1 MDCKKAKNLMSAYVD
16 GMLENAEKSA
26 FEAHIHTC
34 KDCKRELDLLKNTLI
49 LLADAKYSAPENFT
63 YEVREKL
70 KSAVPEKRRTFA
82 RFGKFSAWAAAF
94 VILAAVAIGNP
105 VWKEFND
112 RTVKNAVEKS
122 DKFVQNKDDGF
133 MEKSSADITEN
144 AEKETADEKETE
156 STKKTDNQE
165 KSFDENKI
173 YGKPTE
179 KYSANTEKIQP
190 ETGGKQEIPQE
201 SGTLK
206 TEETEKAQNKIQAG
220 NGDTASKISRST
232 ADEADT
238 MPISIYSDYT
248 AENSDTDRE
257 SAPDRGTFKM
267 ASGASNFAYEPAKIT
282 VNSKL
287 NLAETEKKIG
297 EILGFEVM
305 GENGEITLTVTA
317 EQYRLLAEKLGNDP
331 DFDGF
336 DDINTENITEISIF
350 IK

>member
-16 GMLENAEKSA
+16 GMLESAEKSA
-26 FEAHIHTC
+26 FETHIHTC
-34 KDCKRELDLLKNTLI
+34 KDCERELELLKSTLN

-82 RFGKFSAWAAAF
+82 RFGKFSACAAAF

-112 RTVKNAVEKS
+112 RTVQNAVEKS
-122 DKFVQNKDDGF
+122 DKFVQNKDDGL
-133 MEKSSADITEN
+133 MKQSDIDTSENISEK
-144 AEKETADEKETE
+144 DEKETE
-156 STKKTDNQE
+156 NTKKTDNQK
-165 KSFDENKI
+165 KSSAENEV
-173 YGKPTE
+173 YVKPTE
-179 KYSANTEKIQP
+179 NLSTDTETIQP
-190 ETGGKQEIPQE
+190 ETGEKQEIPQK
-201 SGTLK
+201 SDSSK
-206 TEETEKAQNKIQAG
+206 TKETENAQSEIQAV
-220 NGDTASKISRST
+220 NGDTASKISRSMT
-232 ADEADT
+232 DETDT
-238 MPISIYSDYT
+238 MPISVYSAGT
-248 AENSDTDRE
+248 AEISAADKE
-257 SAPDRGTFKM
+257 SAPDQGTFKM

-297 EILGFEVM
+297 EILGFEIM

>member
-16 GMLENAEKSA
+16 GMLESAEKSA

-34 KDCKRELDLLKNTLI
+34 KDCERELELLKSTLN

-94 VILAAVAIGNP
+94 VILAAAAIGNP
-105 VWKEFND
+105 LWEEFND
-112 RTVKNAVEKS
+112 RTMQNAVEKS
-122 DKFVQNKDDGF
+122 DKFVQNKDDGL
-133 MEKSSADITEN
+133 MKQSDIDTSENISEKA
-144 AEKETADEKETE
+144 EKETE

-165 KSFDENKI
+165 KSSAENKI
-173 YGKPTE
+173 YVKPTE
-179 KYSANTEKIQP
+179 NLSTDTEKIQP
-190 ETGGKQEIPQE
+190 ETGEKQEIPQK
-201 SGTLK
+201 SDSSK
-206 TEETEKAQNKIQAG
+206 TEETENAQSEIQAV
-220 NGDTASKISRST
+220 NGDTASKISRSMT
-232 ADEADT
+232 DEADT
-238 MPISIYSDYT
+238 MPISVYSAGT
-248 AENSDTDRE
+248 AEISAADKE
-257 SAPDRGTFKM
+257 SAPDQETFKM

>member
-16 GMLENAEKSA
+16 GMLESAEKSA

-34 KDCKRELDLLKNTLI
+34 KDCERELELLKSTLN

-82 RFGKFSAWAAAF
+82 RFGKFSACAAAF
-94 VILAAVAIGNP
+94 VILAAAAIGNP
-105 VWKEFND
+105 LWEEFND
-112 RTVKNAVEKS
+112 RTVQNTVEKS

-144 AEKETADEKETE
+144 TEKETADEKETE
-156 STKKTDNQE
+156 NTKKTDNQK
-165 KSFDENKI
+165 KSSAENEV
-173 YGKPTE
+173 YVKPTE
-179 KYSANTEKIQP
+179 NLSTDTEKIQP
-190 ETGGKQEIPQE
+190 EAGEKQEIPQK
-201 SGTLK
+201 SDSSK
-206 TEETEKAQNKIQAG
+206 TEETENAQSEIQAV
-220 NGDTASKISRST
+220 NGDTASKISRSMT
-232 ADEADT
+232 DETDT
-238 MPISIYSDYT
+238 MPISVYSAYT
-248 AENSDTDRE
+248 AEISAADKE

-287 NLAETEKKIG
+287 NLAETERKIG
-297 EILGFEVM
+297 EILGFEIM

>member
-16 GMLENAEKSA
+16 GMLESAEKSA

-34 KDCKRELDLLKNTLI
+34 KDCERELELLKSTLN

-82 RFGKFSAWAAAF
+82 RFGKFSACAAAF

-112 RTVKNAVEKS
+112 RTVQNAVEKS
-122 DKFVQNKDDGF
+122 DKFVQNKDDGL
-133 MEKSSADITEN
+133 MKQSDIDTSENISEK
-144 AEKETADEKETE
+144 DEKETE
-156 STKKTDNQE
+156 NTKKTDNQK
-165 KSFDENKI
+165 KSSAENEV
-173 YGKPTE
+173 YVKPTE
-179 KYSANTEKIQP
+179 NLSTDTEKIQP
-190 ETGGKQEIPQE
+190 ETGEKQEIPQK
-201 SGTLK
+201 SDSSK
-206 TEETEKAQNKIQAG
+206 TEETENAQSEIQAV
-220 NGDTASKISRST
+220 NGDTASKISRSMT
-232 ADEADT
+232 DETDT
-238 MPISIYSDYT
+238 MPISVYSAGT
-248 AENSDTDRE
+248 AEISAADKE
-257 SAPDRGTFKM
+257 SAPDQGTFKM

>member
-16 GMLENAEKSA
+16 GMLESAEKSA
-26 FEAHIHTC
+26 FETHIHTC
-34 KDCKRELDLLKNTLI
+34 KDCERELELLKSTLN

-82 RFGKFSAWAAAF
+82 RFGKFSACAAAF

-112 RTVKNAVEKS
+112 RTVQNAVEKS

-133 MEKSSADITEN
+133 MEQSDIDTSEN
-144 AEKETADEKETE
+144 ISEKAEKETEN
-156 STKKTDNQE
+156 TKKTDNQE
-165 KSFDENKI
+165 KSSAENEV
-173 YGKPTE
+173 YVKPTE
-179 KYSANTEKIQP
+179 NLSTDTETIQP
-190 ETGGKQEIPQE
+190 ETGEKQEIPQK
-201 SGTLK
+201 SDSSK
-206 TEETEKAQNKIQAG
+206 TKETENAQSEIQAV
-220 NGDTASKISRST
+220 NGDTASKISRSMT
-232 ADEADT
+232 DETDT
-238 MPISIYSDYT
+238 MPISVYSAYT
-248 AENSDTDRE
+248 AEISAADKE
-257 SAPDRGTFKM
+257 SAPDQGTFKM

-297 EILGFEVM
+297 EILGFEIM

>member
-16 GMLENAEKSA
+16 GMLESAEKSA

-34 KDCKRELDLLKNTLI
+34 KDCERELELLKSTLN

-63 YEVREKL
+63 YEVLEKL

-82 RFGKFSAWAAAF
+82 RFGKFSACAAAF
-94 VILAAVAIGNP
+94 VILAAVSIGNP

-112 RTVKNAVEKS
+112 RTVQNTVEKS
-122 DKFVQNKDDGF
+122 DKFVQNKDDGL
-133 MEKSSADITEN
+133 MKQSDIDTSENISEK
-144 AEKETADEKETE
+144 DEKETE
-156 STKKTDNQE
+156 NTKKTDNQK
-165 KSFDENKI
+165 KSSAENEV
-173 YGKPTE
+173 YVKPTE
-179 KYSANTEKIQP
+179 NLSANTEKIQP
-190 ETGGKQEIPQE
+190 ETGGKQEIPQK
-201 SGTLK
+201 SDSSK
-206 TEETEKAQNKIQAG
+206 TEETENAKSEIQAV
-220 NGDTASKISRST
+220 NGDAASKISRSMT
-232 ADEADT
+232 DETDT

-257 SAPDRGTFKM
+257 SAPDQGTFKM
-267 ASGASNFAYEPAKIT
+267 ASGASSFAYEPAKIT

>member
-16 GMLENAEKSA
+16 GMLESAEKSA
-26 FEAHIHTC
+26 FETHIHTC
-34 KDCKRELDLLKNTLI
+34 KDCERELELLKTTLN

-82 RFGKFSAWAAAF
+82 RFGKFSACAAAF

-112 RTVKNAVEKS
+112 RTVQNAVEKS

-133 MEKSSADITEN
+133 MEQSDIDTSEN
-144 AEKETADEKETE
+144 ISEKAEKETEN
-156 STKKTDNQE
+156 TKKTDNQE
-165 KSFDENKI
+165 KSSAENEV
-173 YGKPTE
+173 YVKPTE
-179 KYSANTEKIQP
+179 NLSTDTETIQP
-190 ETGGKQEIPQE
+190 ETGEKQEIPQK
-201 SGTLK
+201 SDSSK
-206 TEETEKAQNKIQAG
+206 TKETENAQSEIQAV
-220 NGDTASKISRST
+220 NGDAASKISRSMT
-232 ADEADT
+232 DETDT
-238 MPISIYSDYT
+238 MPISVYSAYT
-248 AENSDTDRE
+248 AEISAADKE
-257 SAPDRGTFKM
+257 SAPDQGTFKM

-297 EILGFEVM
+297 EILGFEIM

>member
-1 MDCKKAKNLMSAYVD
+1 
-16 GMLENAEKSA
+16 MLENAEKSA

-70 KSAVPEKRRTFA
+70 KSAGPEKRRTFA
-82 RFGKFSAWAAAF
+82 RFGKFSACAAAF
-94 VILAAVAIGNP
+94 VILAAAAIGNP

-112 RTVKNAVEKS
+112 RTVQNAVEKS
-122 DKFVQNKDDGF
+122 DKFVQNKDGGLTKKSDIDTSENIS
-133 MEKSSADITEN
+133 EK
-144 AEKETADEKETE
+144 DEKETE
-156 STKKTDNQE
+156 NTKKTDNQE

-190 ETGGKQEIPQE
+190 ETGGKQEIQQE
-201 SGTLK
+201 SDTLK
-206 TEETEKAQNKIQAG
+206 TEETEKAQNEIQAG

-267 ASGASNFAYEPAKIT
+267 ASGASNFAYEPTKIT

-297 EILGFEVM
+297 EILGFEIM

>member
-16 GMLENAEKSA
+16 GMLESAEKSA

-34 KDCKRELDLLKNTLI
+34 KDCERELDLLKSTLN

-82 RFGKFSAWAAAF
+82 RFGKFSACAAAF
-94 VILAAVAIGNP
+94 VILAAVSIGNP

-112 RTVKNAVEKS
+112 RTMQNTVEKS
-122 DKFVQNKDDGF
+122 DKFVQNKDDGL
-133 MEKSSADITEN
+133 MKQSDIDTSENISEK
-144 AEKETADEKETE
+144 DEKETE
-156 STKKTDNQE
+156 NTKKTDNQK
-165 KSFDENKI
+165 KSSAENEV
-173 YGKPTE
+173 YVKPTE
-179 KYSANTEKIQP
+179 NLSTDTEKIQP
-190 ETGGKQEIPQE
+190 ETGEKQEIPQK
-201 SGTLK
+201 SDSSK
-206 TEETEKAQNKIQAG
+206 TEETENAQSEIQAV
-220 NGDTASKISRST
+220 NGDTASKISRSMT
-232 ADEADT
+232 DETDT
-238 MPISIYSDYT
+238 MPISAYSAGT
-248 AENSDTDRE
+248 AEISAADKE
-257 SAPDRGTFKM
+257 SAPDQETFKM

>member
-16 GMLENAEKSA
+16 GMLESAEKSA

-34 KDCKRELDLLKNTLI
+34 KDCERELELLKSTLN

-82 RFGKFSAWAAAF
+82 RFGKFSACAAAF

-112 RTVKNAVEKS
+112 RTVQNAVEKS
-122 DKFVQNKDDGF
+122 DKFVQNKDDGL
-133 MEKSSADITEN
+133 MKQSDIDPSENISEK
-144 AEKETADEKETE
+144 DEKETE
-156 STKKTDNQE
+156 NTKKTDNQK
-165 KSFDENKI
+165 KSSAENEV
-173 YGKPTE
+173 YVKPTE
-179 KYSANTEKIQP
+179 NLSTDTEKIQP
-190 ETGGKQEIPQE
+190 ETGEKQEIPQK
-201 SGTLK
+201 SDSSK
-206 TEETEKAQNKIQAG
+206 TEETENAQSEIQAV
-220 NGDTASKISRST
+220 NGDTASKISRSMT
-232 ADEADT
+232 DETDT
-238 MPISIYSDYT
+238 MPISIYSAGT
-248 AENSDTDRE
+248 AEISAADKE
-257 SAPDRGTFKM
+257 SAPDQGTFKM

>member
-16 GMLENAEKSA
+16 GMLESAEKSA

-34 KDCKRELDLLKNTLI
+34 KDCERELELLKSTLN

-82 RFGKFSAWAAAF
+82 RFGKFSACAAAF

-112 RTVKNAVEKS
+112 RTVQNAVEKS
-122 DKFVQNKDDGF
+122 DKFVQNKDDGL
-133 MEKSSADITEN
+133 MKQSDIDTSENISEK
-144 AEKETADEKETE
+144 DEKETE
-156 STKKTDNQE
+156 NTKKTDNQK
-165 KSFDENKI
+165 KSSAENEV
-173 YGKPTE
+173 YVKPTE
-179 KYSANTEKIQP
+179 NLSTDTETIQP
-190 ETGGKQEIPQE
+190 ETGEKQEIPQK
-201 SGTLK
+201 SDSSK
-206 TEETEKAQNKIQAG
+206 TKETENAQSEIQAV
-220 NGDTASKISRST
+220 NGDTASKISRSMT
-232 ADEADT
+232 DETDT
-238 MPISIYSDYT
+238 MPISVYSAGT
-248 AENSDTDRE
+248 AEISAADKE
-257 SAPDRGTFKM
+257 SAPDQGTFKM

>member
-16 GMLENAEKSA
+16 GMLESAEKSA

-34 KDCKRELDLLKNTLI
+34 KDCERELELLKITLN

-82 RFGKFSAWAAAF
+82 RFGKFSACAAAF

-112 RTVKNAVEKS
+112 RTVQNAVEKS
-122 DKFVQNKDDGF
+122 DKFVQNKDDGL
-133 MEKSSADITEN
+133 MKQSDIDTSENISEK
-144 AEKETADEKETE
+144 DEKETE
-156 STKKTDNQE
+156 NTKKTDNQK
-165 KSFDENKI
+165 KSSAENEV
-173 YGKPTE
+173 YVKPTE
-179 KYSANTEKIQP
+179 NLSTDTEKIQP
-190 ETGGKQEIPQE
+190 EAGEKQEIPQK
-201 SGTLK
+201 SDSSK
-206 TEETEKAQNKIQAG
+206 TEETENAQSEIQAV
-220 NGDTASKISRST
+220 NGDTAGKISRSMT
-232 ADEADT
+232 DETDT
-238 MPISIYSDYT
+238 MPISVYSAGI
-248 AENSDTDRE
+248 AEISAAGKE
-257 SAPDRGTFKM
+257 SAPDQGTFKM

>member
-122 DKFVQNKDDGF
+122 DKFVQNKDDGL
-133 MEKSSADITEN
+133 MKQSDIDTSENISEK
-144 AEKETADEKETE
+144 DEKETE
-156 STKKTDNQE
+156 NTKKTDNQK
-165 KSFDENKI
+165 KSSAENEV
-173 YGKPTE
+173 YVKPTE
-179 KYSANTEKIQP
+179 NLSTDTETIQP
-190 ETGGKQEIPQE
+190 ETGEKQEIPQK
-201 SGTLK
+201 SDTLK
-206 TEETEKAQNKIQAG
+206 TEETEKAQNEIQAV

-297 EILGFEVM
+297 EILGFEIM

>member
-16 GMLENAEKSA
+16 GMLESAEKSA

-34 KDCKRELDLLKNTLI
+34 KGCERELELLKSTLN

-82 RFGKFSAWAAAF
+82 RFGKFSACAAAF
-94 VILAAVAIGNP
+94 VILAAVSIGNP

-112 RTVKNAVEKS
+112 RTVQNTVEKS
-122 DKFVQNKDDGF
+122 DKFVQNKDDGL
-133 MEKSSADITEN
+133 MKQSDIDTSENISEK
-144 AEKETADEKETE
+144 DEKETE
-156 STKKTDNQE
+156 NTKKTDNQE
-165 KSFDENKI
+165 KSSAENKI
-173 YGKPTE
+173 YGKTTE
-179 KYSANTEKIQP
+179 NLSTDTEKIQP
-190 ETGGKQEIPQE
+190 EAGEKQEIPQK
-201 SGTLK
+201 SDSSK
-206 TEETEKAQNKIQAG
+206 TEETENAQSEIQAV
-220 NGDTASKISRST
+220 NGDTASKISRSMT
-232 ADEADT
+232 DEADT
-238 MPISIYSDYT
+238 MPISVYSAGT
-248 AENSDTDRE
+248 AEISAADKE
-257 SAPDRGTFKM
+257 SAPDQGTFKM

>member
-16 GMLENAEKSA
+16 GMLESAEKSA

-34 KDCKRELDLLKNTLI
+34 KDCERELDLLKSTLN

-82 RFGKFSAWAAAF
+82 RFGKFSACAAAF
-94 VILAAVAIGNP
+94 VILAAAAIGNP
-105 VWKEFND
+105 LWEEFND
-112 RTVKNAVEKS
+112 RTMQNTVEKS
-122 DKFVQNKDDGF
+122 DKFVQNKDDGL
-133 MEKSSADITEN
+133 MKQSDIDTSENISEK
-144 AEKETADEKETE
+144 AEKETEN
-156 STKKTDNQE
+156 TKKTDNQE
-165 KSFDENKI
+165 KSSAENEV
-173 YGKPTE
+173 YVKPTE
-179 KYSANTEKIQP
+179 NLSTDTETIQP
-190 ETGGKQEIPQE
+190 EAGEKQEIPQK
-201 SGTLK
+201 SDSSK
-206 TEETEKAQNKIQAG
+206 TEETENAQSEIQAV
-220 NGDTASKISRST
+220 NGDTASKISRSMT
-232 ADEADT
+232 DETDT
-238 MPISIYSDYT
+238 MPISVYSAYT

-257 SAPDRGTFKM
+257 SAPDQGTFKM

>member
-16 GMLENAEKSA
+16 GMLESAEKSA

-34 KDCKRELDLLKNTLI
+34 KDCERELELLKSTLN

-82 RFGKFSAWAAAF
+82 CFGKFSACAAAF

-112 RTVKNAVEKS
+112 RTVQNAVEKS
-122 DKFVQNKDDGF
+122 DKFVQNKDDGL
-133 MEKSSADITEN
+133 MKQSDIDTSENISEK
-144 AEKETADEKETE
+144 AEKETEN
-156 STKKTDNQE
+156 TKKTDNQK
-165 KSFDENKI
+165 KSSAENEV
-173 YGKPTE
+173 YVKPTE
-179 KYSANTEKIQP
+179 NLSTDTETIQP
-190 ETGGKQEIPQE
+190 ETGEKQEIPQK
-201 SGTLK
+201 SDSSK
-206 TEETEKAQNKIQAG
+206 TKETENAQSEIQAV
-220 NGDTASKISRST
+220 NGDTASKISRSMT
-232 ADEADT
+232 DETDI

-257 SAPDRGTFKM
+257 SAPDQGTFKM

>member
-16 GMLENAEKSA
+16 GMLESAEKSA

-34 KDCKRELDLLKNTLI
+34 KDCERELELLKSTLN

-82 RFGKFSAWAAAF
+82 RFGKFSACAAAF

-112 RTVKNAVEKS
+112 RTVQNTVEKS
-122 DKFVQNKDDGF
+122 DKFVQNKDDGL
-133 MEKSSADITEN
+133 MKQSDIDTSENISEK
-144 AEKETADEKETE
+144 DEKETE
-156 STKKTDNQE
+156 NTKKTDNQK
-165 KSFDENKI
+165 KSSAENEV
-173 YGKPTE
+173 YVKPTE
-179 KYSANTEKIQP
+179 NLSTDTEKIQP
-190 ETGGKQEIPQE
+190 ETGEKQEIPQK
-201 SGTLK
+201 SDSSK
-206 TEETEKAQNKIQAG
+206 TEETENAQSEIQAV
-220 NGDTASKISRST
+220 NGDTASKISRSMT
-232 ADEADT
+232 DETDT
-238 MPISIYSDYT
+238 MPISVYSAGT
-248 AENSDTDRE
+248 AEISAADKE

-297 EILGFEVM
+297 EILGFEIM

>member
-16 GMLENAEKSA
+16 GMLESAEKSA

-34 KDCKRELDLLKNTLI
+34 KDCERELELLKSTLN

-82 RFGKFSAWAAAF
+82 RFGKFSACAAAF

-112 RTVKNAVEKS
+112 RTVQNAVEKS
-122 DKFVQNKDDGF
+122 DKFVQNKDDGL
-133 MEKSSADITEN
+133 MKQSDIDTSENISEK
-144 AEKETADEKETE
+144 DEKETE
-156 STKKTDNQE
+156 NTKKTDNQK
-165 KSFDENKI
+165 KSSAENEV
-173 YGKPTE
+173 YVKPTE
-179 KYSANTEKIQP
+179 NLSTDTETIQP
-190 ETGGKQEIPQE
+190 ETGEKQEIPQK
-201 SGTLK
+201 SDSSK
-206 TEETEKAQNKIQAG
+206 TEETENAQSEIQAV
-220 NGDTASKISRST
+220 NGDTASKISRSMT
-232 ADEADT
+232 DETDT
-238 MPISIYSDYT
+238 MPISVYSAGT
-248 AENSDTDRE
+248 AEISAADKE
-257 SAPDRGTFKM
+257 SAPDQGTFKM

>member
-16 GMLENAEKSA
+16 GMLESAEKSA

-34 KDCKRELDLLKNTLI
+34 KGCERELELLKSTLN

-82 RFGKFSAWAAAF
+82 RFGKFSACAAAF
-94 VILAAVAIGNP
+94 VILAAVSIGNP

-112 RTVKNAVEKS
+112 RTVQNTVEKS
-122 DKFVQNKDDGF
+122 DKFVQNKDDGL
-133 MEKSSADITEN
+133 MKQSDIDTSENISEK
-144 AEKETADEKETE
+144 AEKETEN
-156 STKKTDNQE
+156 TKKTDNQE
-165 KSFDENKI
+165 KSSAENEV
-173 YGKPTE
+173 YVKPTE
-179 KYSANTEKIQP
+179 NLSTDTEKIQP
-190 ETGGKQEIPQE
+190 ETGEKQEIPQK
-201 SGTLK
+201 SDSSK
-206 TEETEKAQNKIQAG
+206 TEETENAQSEIQAV

-248 AENSDTDRE
+248 AEISAADKE
-257 SAPDRGTFKM
+257 SAPDQETFKM

-297 EILGFEVM
+297 EILGFEIM

>member
-16 GMLENAEKSA
+16 GMLESAEKSA

-34 KDCKRELDLLKNTLI
+34 KDCERELELLKSTLN
-49 LLADAKYSAPENFT
+49 LLTDAKYSAPENFT

-82 RFGKFSAWAAAF
+82 RFGKFSACAAAF
-94 VILAAVAIGNP
+94 VILAAVSIGNP

-112 RTVKNAVEKS
+112 RTVQNTVEKS
-122 DKFVQNKDDGF
+122 DKFVQNKDDGL
-133 MEKSSADITEN
+133 MKQSDIDTSENISEK
-144 AEKETADEKETE
+144 DEKETE
-156 STKKTDNQE
+156 NTKKTDNQK
-165 KSFDENKI
+165 KSSAENEV
-173 YGKPTE
+173 YVKPTE
-179 KYSANTEKIQP
+179 NLSTDTETIQP
-190 ETGGKQEIPQE
+190 EAGEKQEIPQK
-201 SGTLK
+201 SDSSK
-206 TEETEKAQNKIQAG
+206 TEETENAQSEIQAV
-220 NGDTASKISRST
+220 NGDTASKISRSMT
-232 ADEADT
+232 DETDT
-238 MPISIYSDYT
+238 MPISVYSAYT

-257 SAPDRGTFKM
+257 SAPDQGTFKM
-267 ASGASNFAYEPAKIT
+267 ASGVPNFAYEPAKIT
-282 VNSKL
+282 VNSRL
-287 NLAETEKKIG
+287 TLAETEKKIG
-297 EILGFEVM
+297 EILGFEIM